1 MTTKQIEKLVKR
13 KDQLTSNEKEKLVD
27 GILTNK
33 QAKATAMIG
42 AMLQDDYNLMVLIH
56 CS

>member
-33 QAKATAMIG
+33 
-42 AMLQDDYNLMVLIH
+42 
-56 CS
+56 